1 MPQRHPEHQ
10 VKGVWFVSGQAYLR
24 RELPSD
30 QYAQLLAA
38 LPQGHRGIVDAP
50 LPSEWYP
57 EAIAADFQRAWFD
70 VAAGGDERTFE
81 RMIAAASG
89 EGVNRFFRALA
100 RVATARFLIK
110 QAPTIWKHLR
120 KGPASVAVEDHGGR
134 MVVRYRGFPFFED
147 PLYATVFPV
156 QVAALVTVATGKTA
170 PTRIIDHTSTSL
182 DTEIDLP

>member
-1 MPQRHPEHQ
+1 MPPRHPEHQ
-10 VKGVWFVSGQAYLR
+10 VKGVWFVSGQTYLR

-30 QYAQLLAA
+30 AYDQFLAS
-38 LPQGHRGIVDAP
+38 LPPGHQAIVEAP

-57 EAIAADFQRAWFD
+57 EAVAADFQRAWFD

-120 KGPASVAVEDHGGR
+120 RGPATVAVEDAGER
-134 MVVRYRGFPFFED
+134 MIVRYRGFPFFED

-156 QVAALVTVATGKTA
+156 QVATLVTVATGKAA
-170 PTRIIDHTSTSL
+170 PTRILDRTSTSL
-182 DTEIDLP
+182 DTEVELP